1 MDQGNWHQVPGP
13 REGGSS
19 CGRPPCWQRDHAP
32 CQDPPRTRS
41 TPPAQKHRPD
51 GRPVSSGGES
61 LLHAGRPC
69 GAWSARGPLGPTL
82 LPHSRH
88 GRRGHGLRS
97 ADLAS
102 YVSLGR
108 KRAATRQ
115 TTWIRSGM
123 KKGTD
128 AKKGTGTKKGTGVI
142 HPGNG
147 KNQESR
153 RAPALQVSTAK
164 RSRMEGLEAFIGR
177 GRLLPCVAPVWGPQK
192 QEAREVVLAGLW
204 ESPGLCSLQ
213 RVRAAVRLPGSHN
226 STPSIAPPSPLDNPA
241 AGPTEVRECKHVHPR
256 KGRGAVVHPNSKGE
270 G

>member
-19 CGRPPCWQRDHAP
+19 CGRPPCRQRDHAP
-32 CQDPPRTRS
+32 RRDPPRTRS
-41 TPPAQKHRPD
+41 TPLHRSTGQMGVRCLPE
-51 GRPVSSGGES
+51 GRAYIMR
-61 LLHAGRPC
+61 AGRVV
-69 GAWSARGPLGPTL
+69 RGPAKGPTGPAL

-97 ADLAS
+97 AVLAS

-128 AKKGTGTKKGTGVI
+128 TKKGTGLEKGTGVI

-147 KNQESR
+147 KNRESR

-164 RSRMEGLEAFIGR
+164 RSRMEGLEPFIGR
-177 GRLLPCVAPVWGPQK
+177 GRLLPCVAPVWGPQSK
-192 QEAREVVLAGLW
+192 RPARWYSQASRKSGALFVAACEGCCCGSRGLTTR
-204 ESPGLCSLQ
+204 PQ
-213 RVRAAVRLPGSHN
+213 A
-226 STPSIAPPSPLDNPA
+226 
-241 AGPTEVRECKHVHPR
+241 
-256 KGRGAVVHPNSKGE
+256 
-270 G
+270 